1 MPIDLDQVA
10 VKFALDGDAERAS
23 AQKAYLKSDLEFFG
37 VSVPIIRAAIKREA
51 RQNPVESRSELL
63 DLAKNCFDSPYFE
76 MQLFG
81 VFLLDRY
88 SGLLEIEDLE
98 FLGDLVRKCTTWALV
113 DPLSRPGEDLLDR
126 GMPGLGTVLDGW
138 SVDKNFWV
146 RRYSLLV
153 LMRSLVSDD
162 EQWSRFVRY
171 ADSMIEEK
179 EFFIRKAIGW
189 VLREVA
195 KVRPEP
201 VAAYVDRHIGVISG
215 VTFREAVKYLPEPQ
229 QTELRTKY
237 KAR

>member
-1 MPIDLDQVA
+1 
-10 VKFALDGDAERAS
+10 
-23 AQKAYLKSDLEFFG
+23 
-37 VSVPIIRAAIKREA
+37 
-51 RQNPVESRSELL
+51 
-63 DLAKNCFDSPYFE
+63 

-195 KVRPEP
+195 KVRPVP
-201 VAAYVDRHIGVISG
+201 VAA
-215 VTFREAVKYLPEPQ
+215 
-229 QTELRTKY
+229 
-237 KAR
+237 